1 LDIFAKIWEWD
12 RFGEREVLKA
22 LFGLCDELV
31 LLAMSAENQA
41 RLIPDPSEVRTTIW
55 LAKNRIEHYCLES
68 LPQELFARLAQIEY
82 VLDEMPED
90 ACDWSNPSAFEA
102 TSWSKIRD
110 LAKQALVLLEWET
123 IASSKDHLEALK

>member
-12 RFGEREVLKA
+12 RFEEREQLKA
-22 LFGLCDELV
+22 LFALCDEFV

-41 RLIPDPSEVRTTIW
+41 RLTPDPSEVRTTIW
-55 LAKNRIEHYCLES
+55 LAKNRIERCCMES
-68 LPQELFARLAQIEY
+68 LPQELFARLAQIKY

-90 ACDWSNPSAFEA
+90 ACNWSNPSAFEEK
-102 TSWSKIRD
+102 SWSEIRD

-123 IASSKDHLEALK
+123 IASSKDHLQAFK

>member
-12 RFGEREVLKA
+12 RFEEREQLKA

-55 LAKNRIEHYCLES
+55 LAKNRIERYCMES

-82 VLDEMPED
+82 ILDEMPED
-90 ACDWSNPSAFEA
+90 ACDWSNPLAFEA
-102 TSWSKIRD
+102 TSWSEIRD
-110 LAKQALVLLEWET
+110 LAKQTLVLLEWET
-123 IASSKDHLEALK
+123 IASSKDHLDALK

>member
-1 LDIFAKIWEWD
+1 MDIFAKIWEWD
-12 RFGEREVLKA
+12 RFGEREQLKA
-22 LFGLCDELV
+22 LFGLCDELM
-31 LLAMSAENQA
+31 LLAMSAEYQA

-55 LAKNRIEHYCLES
+55 SAKNRIEHYCMES

-102 TSWSKIRD
+102 TSWSEIRD